1 MCDCVVFKYK
11 VYLIIEKKSCL
22 KFGILSFFLQSLQTQ
37 SNENCEIEE
46 CSMET
51 IRYVQPVESDTETI
65 ESDGEI
71 DECHSK
77 DDLEWDVLELEA
89 EETDNDDDGEM
100 LSDETS
106 SRNTIRYSELC
117 CIYILSYFYM
127 HS

>member
-11 VYLIIEKKSCL
+11 VYLIIEIKSCL
-22 KFGILSFFLQSLQTQ
+22 EFGVLSFFLQSLQTQ

-46 CSMET
+46 CRMKT
-51 IRYVQPVESDTETI
+51 IRYVQRVESDTETI

-117 CIYILSYFYM
+117 CVYICKLFYM